1 MKNLIPYFIH
11 ENYQKNNFAGII
23 NADVMFV
30 DISGFSAM
38 TQKLMQNGNEGAEI
52 LSEIINDVFTPVITE
67 IYSQNGFIST
77 FAGDAFT
84 AIFPTAKTNSAL
96 WAAEMVQ
103 KKFREI
109 GVQNTKFG
117 TFKLQVKIGMTS
129 GNVNWKIVKSKAIIG
144 YYFRGHPINQAA
156 ICEAECEVGKVV
168 VDQKIFKKYSTAEF
182 SKMRKYYLLKKVPK
196 FTSISPKIE
205 QISDAGLQPFI
216 LDSIVKLKSKGEFR
230 NVLSCF
236 ISFENFEN
244 MDEKITEIL
253 NLIYQYGGY
262 LNKIDFGDKGAM
274 MLVLFGAPIIKDK
287 IYHRAFEF
295 SLAVNRIKNF
305 KTKIGMTYYT
315 AFTGF
320 IGSELR
326 GEYTALGMSVNLAAR
341 FMVFAKWNTILID
354 RYLFREN
361 KRSYEIEFNDE
372 TSFKGFNTKI
382 SSYKLLRKK
391 ANAQEN
397 RFVGKFIGRKKEL
410 KSLNKHLEKIKNSQF
425 GGMIFVDG
433 PAGVGKSRLV
443 FEFERSIPKIN
454 FNWFNFP
461 CDNILSKSFYPVI
474 YFLEQY
480 FNQSEKLSKIK
491 NKIEFEKKIDWLYH
505 QITNNDIKTELL
517 RTKSLLGALLNMFW
531 KNSLFDKLDKK
542 SRYESTLLS
551 LKNLV
556 KCIAFRKPLILQIE
570 DYHNIDFATKSW
582 LKMLVRDVDDFPF
595 MVISTCQNSKKNE
608 KSLYEIEATKLLKI
622 NLKNLSKSDSTELT
636 KSRFKTNFVPS
647 KTSSLIFGRSSGN
660 AFYIEQLVYY
670 LVENKKIDGKNNLIS
685 EDISLPNNIRDIVI
699 TLIDKLSSQP
709 KEVVKVA
716 SVMGNE
722 FSKKILMEVLQNI
735 EMSSDFAKSFIKI
748 KEKNIWR
755 ETSKFKHQFNSAII
769 RESIYDMQM
778 KKRLRE
784 LHLQTAKAIK
794 KTCNNEIQNFYPD
807 LAYNYEK
814 GEDWENTLKYLELAG
829 NRAKESYYN
838 DSAIEFYDKL
848 LIYLKDKKN
857 DYLKI
862 NLKRLEI
869 LLLVGKS
876 RQVKKELDNIDIT
889 RFSEQDLKDKFHY
902 LFVKYFVQTD
912 QFKKLSKYVD
922 ENIESVKSKFYTN
935 SILISYLDAL
945 RYLNKHAKFEKL
957 ADELTNK
964 ITADSELKA
973 KLFNTIG
980 FYYSRKAEYEKALD
994 SYQKSLDN
1002 ASVAKNNSMKQKALH
1017 GMGIAKFKLGERKLA
1032 KEFYL
1037 KALSIAKE
1045 IGNQYA
1051 NCLILTALAQIEM
1064 VEGKYDIAIK
1074 KYLKALHLAKS
1085 IANEKE
1091 EGLIYYS
1098 LAQSYEH
1105 KEQRDK
1111 AIEYL
1116 EKAKEIFHKIQFL
1129 VGLSY
1134 ANDLYGDILFVLG
1147 KSKRAKTIYLENLK
1161 FQKTLKNRERIAHT
1175 YGNLGNVA
1183 KIEKKYIEAEKYYK
1197 KQQSILVEVGDVEGE
1212 GKAWFN
1218 WAMIEVEQDNFEQA
1232 KIKLEKAIQL
1242 FEKCSFKMGL
1252 DLAKQQLKKY
1262 FTHPPKTIQR

>member
-1 MKNLIPYFIH
+1 MKSLIPYFIH
-11 ENYQKNNFAGII
+11 ENYQKNNFDGII

-38 TQKLMQNGNEGAEI
+38 TQNLMQNGNEGAEI
-52 LSEIINDVFTPVITE
+52 LSEIINDIFTPAIAE

-84 AIFPTAKTNSAL
+84 AIFPTVKTNSIL
-96 WAAEMVQ
+96 LAAVMIQ
-103 KKFREI
+103 KKFRKI
-109 GVQNTKFG
+109 GTQNTKFG
-117 TFKLQVKIGMTS
+117 TFKLQAKIGISS
-129 GNVNWKIVKSKAIIG
+129 GNVNWRIITSKAIIG
-144 YYFRGHPINQAA
+144 YYFRGQPINQAA
-156 ICEAECEVGKVV
+156 ICEAECKVGKIA
-168 VDQKIFKKYSTAEF
+168 VDQKIFEKCSTAEF
-182 SKMRKYYLLKKVPK
+182 SKMGKYYHLNKTPK
-196 FTSISPKIE
+196 FASISPKIK
-205 QISDAGLQPFI
+205 QISDADLQPFI
-216 LDSIVKLKSKGEFR
+216 LDSIIELKSKGEFR

-236 ISFENFEN
+236 ISFENSAN
-244 MDEKITEIL
+244 LDEKITKIL
-253 NLIYQYGGY
+253 NLIYQHGGY

-274 MLVLFGAPIIKDK
+274 MLVLFGAPIVKDK
-287 IYHRAFEF
+287 IYHRAFKF
-295 SLAVNRIKNF
+295 ALAVNGIKNF

-326 GEYTALGMSVNLAAR
+326 CEYTALGMSVNLAAR

-361 KRSYEIEFNDE
+361 RRSYEIEFNNE
-372 TSFKGFNTKI
+372 TLFKGFDTKI
-382 SSYKLLRKK
+382 SSYKLLKIK
-391 ANAQEN
+391 DNVQEN
-397 RFVGKFIGRKKEL
+397 RFVGKFVGRKKEL
-410 KSLNKHLEKIKNSQF
+410 NLLNKHLEKIKNSQF

-433 PAGVGKSRLV
+433 SAGIGKSRLV
-443 FEFERSIPKIN
+443 FEFEQSIPKID

-480 FNQSEKLSKIK
+480 FNQSERLSKIE
-491 NKIEFEKKIDWLYH
+491 NKIEFEKKIDWLYP
-505 QITNNDIKTELL
+505 QITDDDIKAELL
-517 RTKSLLGALLNMFW
+517 RTKSLLGALLNIFW
-531 KNSLFDKLDKK
+531 ENSLFEKLDKK
-542 SRYESTLLS
+542 SRFELTLLS

-595 MVISTCQNSKKNE
+595 MVISTCQSNQKNE
-608 KSLYEIEATKLLKI
+608 ESLYEIDKTKLLKI
-622 NLKNLSKSDSTELT
+622 NLDNLSKSDSNELI
-636 KSRFKTNFVPS
+636 KSRFGANFVPS
-647 KTSSLIFGRSSGN
+647 KTSSLIFGRSYGN
-660 AFYIEQLVYY
+660 PFFIEQLVFY
-670 LVENKKIDGKNNLIS
+670 LVENKKIDSKFHLIS
-685 EDISLPNNIRDIVI
+685 DNISLPNNIRDII
-699 TLIDKLSSQP
+699 MTLVDRLSYQP

-716 SVMGNE
+716 SVMGND
-722 FSKKILMEVLQNI
+722 FSKKILKEVLQNI
-735 EMSSDFAKSFIKI
+735 EMSDDFDKSFVKI
-748 KEKNIWR
+748 EEKNIWR

-778 KKRLRE
+778 KKQVRE

-794 KTCNNEIQNFYPD
+794 KIYKNKIQNFYPD

-814 GEDWENTLKYLELAG
+814 GEDWENTVKFLELAG

-838 DSAIEFYDKL
+838 DSAVEFYDKL

-857 DYLKI
+857 DHLKI

-869 LLLVGKS
+869 LLLIGKS
-876 RQVKKELDNIDIT
+876 RQVKKELSNIDIAK
-889 RFSEQDLKDKFHY
+889 FSEQDLKDKFHY

-912 QFKKLSKYVD
+912 QFEKLSKYVD
-922 ENIESVKSKFYTN
+922 ENIKNVKSKFYANT
-935 SILISYLDAL
+935 ILISYLDAL
-945 RYLNKHAKFEKL
+945 RYLNKQDEFEKL
-957 ADELTNK
+957 ADELTYK
-964 ITADSELKA
+964 ITDNFELKA

-980 FYYSRKAEYEKALD
+980 FYHSRKSEYEKALD
-994 SYQKSLDN
+994 SYQKSFEN
-1002 ASVAKNNSMKQKALH
+1002 ASIAKNNSMKQKALH
-1017 GMGIAKFKLGERKLA
+1017 GMGIAKFRLGERKLA

-1037 KALSIAKE
+1037 KALSIVKE
-1045 IGNQYA
+1045 IGDQYA

-1064 VEGKYDIAIK
+1064 IEGKYDIAIK
-1074 KYLKALHLAKS
+1074 KYLKALHLAKN
-1085 IANEKE
+1085 IANKKE

-1098 LAQSYEH
+1098 LAQNYEH
-1105 KEQRDK
+1105 KGQRDR

-1134 ANDLYGDILFVLG
+1134 ANDLHGDILFALR
-1147 KSKRAKTIYLENLK
+1147 KFKKAKTIYLENLK
-1161 FQKTLKNRERIAHT
+1161 FQKTLKDRERIAHT

-1183 KIEKKYIEAEKYYK
+1183 KIEKNYIEAEKYYK

-1218 WAMIEVEQDNFEQA
+1218 WAMIEVEQNNFEQA

-1242 FEKCSFKMGL
+1242 FEKCSFKMGV
-1252 DLAKQQLKKY
+1252 DLAKQQLEKY
-1262 FTHPPKTIQR
+1262 FS